1 MGKLEESYKA
11 SMGRPNLD
19 DSDGEEQLIER
30 LAREVTEV
38 NWMTNT
44 ALQNEPFLRRREHS
58 CKNCEIAPCAGIE
71 LTTECISSKFWL
83 SSSMYR

>member
-1 MGKLEESYKA
+1 MTRLEDKLGKLEESYKA

-38 NWMTNT
+38 SWMTNIRQ
-44 ALQNEPFLRRREHS
+44 AQSAN
-58 CKNCEIAPCAGIE
+58 
-71 LTTECISSKFWL
+71 
-83 SSSMYR
+83 